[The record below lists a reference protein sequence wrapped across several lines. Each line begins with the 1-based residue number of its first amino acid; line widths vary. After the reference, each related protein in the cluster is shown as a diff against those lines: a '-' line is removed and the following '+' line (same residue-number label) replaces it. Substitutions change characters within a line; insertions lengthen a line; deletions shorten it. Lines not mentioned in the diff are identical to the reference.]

1 MMRAPCTGPCTA
13 RASKLWWRSSSAS
26 PAAAAGLC
34 ARNATV
40 GPEPETIPAIAP
52 QASPRPRVSRRPGA
66 SSIEA
71 RCRSLTR
78 TRLRASASPVRSAVS
93 DAGIHGVRFV
103 HRHSLGRAQPVQ
115 GPENLR
121 GGQAEVG
128 RDQDP
133 VRLGLDEGRREV
145 VAHAQ
150 ADGGAAQQREG
161 DVGAE
166 FGGQMGQLVAG
177 QAAVPQ
183 GVAGQQGGGGV
194 GGSAAHAAGH
204 RHPFGD
210 LQVDA
215 GGVLRDVGHD
225 GCRLVGQVAVI
236 ERNVHAVKI
245 QGARVTDAD
254 GDLAV
259 IGAGGGNFFVE

>member
-13 RASKLWWRSSSAS
+13 RASRLWWRSSSAS

-34 ARNATV
+34 ARKATV

-52 QASPRPRVSRRPGA
+52 QASPRPKVSRRPGA

-78 TRLRASASPVRSAVS
+78 TRLRASASPLRSAVS
-93 DAGIHGVRFV
+93 IAGIHGVGFV
-103 HRHSLGRAQPVQ
+103 HRHAFGRAQPVQ

-128 RDQDP
+128 GDQDP
-133 VRLGLDEGRREV
+133 VRLGLDQGRREV
-145 VAHAQ
+145 IAHAEP
-150 ADGGAAQQREG
+150 DGGAAEQREG

-166 FGGQMGQLVAG
+166 FGGQVGEFVAG
-177 QAAVPQ
+177 QSAVPQ
-183 GVAGQQGGGGV
+183 RVAGQQGGGGV
-194 GGSAAHAAGH
+194 GRPAAHAAGH

-225 GCRLVGQVAVI
+225 GCRLVREVAVI
-236 ERNVHAVKI
+236 ERNVHAVKV
-245 QGARVTDAD
+245 QGARVADAD
-254 GDLAV
+254 GDLAGV
-259 IGAGGGNFFVE
+259 GAGGGHFFVE